1 MKKAL
6 WVLLV
11 FGFIV
16 AVTAPLVY
24 FYIKLQLPEMASE
37 LELYQLLKRSI
48 EGERRAQA
56 LSMVTLEKKDISFE
70 RPDISRYP
78 KHLVSLTLNE
88 RGCPRYFQT
97 PREEGFSWAKRMV
110 AFFMNNETGGND
122 GWCEKTFGWNLAER
136 VGADTHSKQVVA
148 THLIHAILT
157 KDSLLAYDLAS
168 TPFDTGVIGAEDA
181 AQVLLGKKLEQLS
194 LAEMAEM
201 ALAMPPHGYWSQV
214 KNCQNTVLLRQN
226 RDVLIQR
233 LRQAG
238 LIPEDLAVNAQTQ
251 PLACATRH

>member
-24 FYIKLQLPEMASE
+24 FSIKAQLPEMASE

-48 EGERRAQA
+48 EGERRAHA
-56 LSMVTLEKKDISFE
+56 LSLVTLEKKDITFE

-97 PREEGFSWAKRMV
+97 PRETGFPWAKRMV
-110 AFFMNNETGGND
+110 AFFFDNDTTGND
-122 GWCEKTFGWNLAER
+122 GWCEKVFGWDLAER
-136 VGADTHSKQVVA
+136 IGADTHSKQVVA
-148 THLIHAILT
+148 THVIHSFLT
-157 KDSLLAYDLAS
+157 KDALLAYDLAS
-168 TPFDTGVIGAEDA
+168 TPFEDGVIGPEEA
-181 AQVLLGKKLEQLS
+181 AHVLIGKKLNALS

-214 KNCQNTVLLRQN
+214 KDCKNTVLLRQN

-251 PLACATRH
+251 PLACTTRP